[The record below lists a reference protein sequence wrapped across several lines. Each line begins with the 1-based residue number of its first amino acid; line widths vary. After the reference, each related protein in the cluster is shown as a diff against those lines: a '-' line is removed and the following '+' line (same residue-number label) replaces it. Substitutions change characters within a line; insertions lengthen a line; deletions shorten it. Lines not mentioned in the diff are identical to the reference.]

1 MTRADGLRLVAASE
15 AKVLSRRPLAI
26 VFLRTRVVVRW
37 PDDSFSDGE
46 ADALARI
53 MSGGM

>member
-1 MTRADGLRLVAASE
+1 MTRAEGLRLVAASE

-37 PDDSFSDGE
+37 PDDAFSDGE